1 MSLLWFRAR
10 VTRIGT
16 DTRRRNNPE
25 TKGDSRH
32 GATTTV
38 LHRENGVLRM
48 IDSVGFPTKRLA
60 CADFTPPFST
70 SPTCQTPKEIS
81 YNSAGFVALSLR
93 SEPWISP
100 APSGLSLWLI
110 RALPGLWFF
119 NGLSFSM
126 PYSFHFLIMDL
137 SSLHGTFKVC
147 DHLKKNK
154 KTNRIT
160 KPRSISWTCFDSSPG
175 FIVLVV

>member
-70 SPTCQTPKEIS
+70 SPTCLLA
-81 YNSAGFVALSLR
+81 NSKRDIVQLGRLRGFESPVWAVDLSSSFWTVSLTNSGFTR
-93 SEPWISP
+93 SVI
-100 APSGLSLWLI
+100 
-110 RALPGLWFF
+110 FH
-119 NGLSFSM
+119 GLSFSM

-147 DHLKKNK
+147 DHLKKKQKNK
-154 KTNRIT
+154 SYNETPID
-160 KPRSISWTCFDSSPG
+160 ILDLLW
-175 FIVLVV
+175 